1 MCVVVVVKKCYTKA
15 GLDNS
20 SYNSS
25 VMEEEK
31 EVLVGQKRNRRSGK
45 AEGGGGGGGESMHET
60 RIRTERQR
68 RKKMS
73 NMFSSLH
80 ALLPQLPDK
89 VDKST
94 IVNEAV
100 KYIKTLEHTLQ
111 TLQKQRIEKLQNG
124 MIVEYEAPLMITS
137 QAEQLKLKEEFL
149 ANKESSKNF
158 SMSAKTCQSL
168 LIPPCF
174 QIWSSPNVVLNLC
187 GSDDAQISVCSLR
200 KPGLLATIFK
210 ILEKHNLDVVSAHI
224 SSDNCRS
231 LYMIH
236 AHAGGA
242 SDEYSEAFSVEEMF
256 KLAVG
261 EMNLWLLSR

>member
-1 MCVVVVVKKCYTKA
+1 M
-15 GLDNS
+15 G
-20 SYNSS
+20 
-25 VMEEEK
+25 EEK
-31 EVLVGQKRNRRSGK
+31 EVLVGRKRNRRSGK
-45 AEGGGGGGGESMHET
+45 AEGGGGGGESEHET
-60 RIRTERQR
+60 HIRTERQR

-73 NMFSSLH
+73 NMFTSLH
-80 ALLPQLPDK
+80 ALLPQLPAK

-100 KYIKTLEHTLQ
+100 NYIKTLEHTLQ
-111 TLQKQRIEKLQNG
+111 TLQKQRIEKLQSG
-124 MIVEYEAPLMITS
+124 MIVEYEVPFLITS
-137 QAEQLKLKEEFL
+137 QAEELKLKEEFL

-158 SMSAKTCQSL
+158 LMSTKTCQSC

-174 QIWSSPNVVLNLC
+174 QTWSSPNVVLNLC
-187 GSDDAQISVCSLR
+187 GDDAQISVCSPR

-210 ILEKHNLDVVSAHI
+210 ILEKHKLNLVSAHI

-242 SDEYSEAFSVEEMF
+242 SDEYSEAFSVEELF